1 MRADAI
7 HLLTCSRC
15 AWLMSYSFVGEHM
28 STTAVPSWIGSDC
41 TRANCIPGSQAKSE
55 HSSELPQFFFSYSS
69 LLLQAS
75 SLFDSHACICSKQ
88 AAIILAKIS
97 FQIWELII
105 LWAKILQRRSLNTFH
120 VKSFSV
126 HVWLEQLGKCLPSDT
141 VCISSAG
148 SGGMSLILIKACSSS
163 GWVKI
168 VAQIFIAWTF
178 LLYVIFCNNLS
189 KDITAKVGFIF
200 S

>member
-1 MRADAI
+1 M
-7 HLLTCSRC
+7 
-15 AWLMSYSFVGEHM
+15 
-28 STTAVPSWIGSDC
+28 
-41 TRANCIPGSQAKSE
+41 
-55 HSSELPQFFFSYSS
+55 
-69 LLLQAS
+69 
-75 SLFDSHACICSKQ
+75 
-88 AAIILAKIS
+88 
-97 FQIWELII
+97 
-105 LWAKILQRRSLNTFH
+105 
-120 VKSFSV
+120 

-178 LLYVIFCNNLS
+178 LLYVIFCNNLP